1 MSGIGFSGE
10 KVLADFRPVYWS
22 AKWFPAENATAA
34 KLGTWFDVS
43 HPVFAGFPT
52 EDFTDWQWFGI
63 VGGVVTHRLCGLPA
77 DYRPFALSVN
87 DFHFAFLA
95 AGLDLSR
102 PLFDETPKWSGT
114 HFTKTISGLAPRRCV
129 LRFDF
134 SQPGDTITS
143 AKGLVDGHDFRMPLT
158 RKRGDKSF
166 AEVDAD
172 FSCFRRGGW
181 VIIARFQ

>member
-63 VGGVVTHRLCGLPA
+63 VGGVVAHRLCGLPA
-77 DYRPFALSVN
+77 DYRPFALSV
-87 DFHFAFLA
+87 
-95 AGLDLSR
+95 S
-102 PLFDETPKWSGT
+102 
-114 HFTKTISGLAPRRCV
+114 
-129 LRFDF
+129 
-134 SQPGDTITS
+134 
-143 AKGLVDGHDFRMPLT
+143 DFRMPLT
-158 RKRGDKSF
+158 RKRGDRSF
-166 AEVDAD
+166 AEVDVD
-172 FSCFRRGGW
+172 PEDLLDGKLEIEIRQLTGQNFNIDRVR
-181 VIIARFQ
+181 VVPR